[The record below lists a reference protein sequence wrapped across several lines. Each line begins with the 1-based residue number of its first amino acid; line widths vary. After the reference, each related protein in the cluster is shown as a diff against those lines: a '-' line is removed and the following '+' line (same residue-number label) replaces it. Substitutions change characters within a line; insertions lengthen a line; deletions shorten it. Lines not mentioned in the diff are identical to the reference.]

1 MSVSE
6 SLPILHGANISP
18 YVRKVRVVLAYK
30 GIEYNN
36 TQQSPFGA
44 PKEFVAKSP
53 LSKIPCWEEG
63 ELVLPD
69 SSVIVSY
76 LEYRYPDRP
85 LLPVQA
91 GPRARAL
98 WFQEYAA
105 TKLRD
110 TVADVFFQRII
121 RPTALNQE
129 TDAQRVA
136 YLLEFALPE
145 VFDYLTGCLGG
156 DEFMVGGAFSIADIA
171 LASPF
176 VNFALAGGV
185 VDIDRWPE
193 FASYIQRVHL
203 QPCYAPIVKADLEG
217 VFARFRPEATDRPK

>member
-1 MSVSE
+1 MTNSDS
-6 SLPILHGANISP
+6 SPILHGANISP

-44 PKEFVAKSP
+44 PEEFVAKSP

-63 ELVLPD
+63 ELILPD

-76 LEYRYPDRP
+76 LEYRYPDPP
-85 LLPVQA
+85 LLPAEA

-110 TVADVFFQRII
+110 TVADVFFQRLI
-121 RPTALNQE
+121 RPRVFKCEIDT
-129 TDAQRVA
+129 QRVA
-136 YLLEFALPE
+136 HLLDSALPE

-156 DEFMVGGAFSIADIA
+156 DEFMVGDGFSLADIA
-171 LASPF
+171 IASPF
-176 VNFALAGGV
+176 INFALAGGV
-185 VDIDRWPE
+185 VDADRWPE
-193 FASYIQRVHL
+193 FANYIQRVHA
-203 QPCYAPIVKADLEG
+203 QPCYAPIVKADLKG
-217 VFARFRPEATDRPK
+217 PFADAWSG

>member
-76 LEYRYPDRP
+76 LEYR
-85 LLPVQA
+85 
-91 GPRARAL
+91 
-98 WFQEYAA
+98 
-105 TKLRD
+105 
-110 TVADVFFQRII
+110 
-121 RPTALNQE
+121 
-129 TDAQRVA
+129 
-136 YLLEFALPE
+136 
-145 VFDYLTGCLGG
+145 
-156 DEFMVGGAFSIADIA
+156 
-171 LASPF
+171 
-176 VNFALAGGV
+176 
-185 VDIDRWPE
+185 
-193 FASYIQRVHL
+193 
-203 QPCYAPIVKADLEG
+203 
-217 VFARFRPEATDRPK
+217 

>member
-1 MSVSE
+1 MTGGE

-30 GIEYNN
+30 GIDYNN

-44 PKEFVAKSP
+44 PREFVAKSP

-63 ELVLPD
+63 ELILPD

-76 LEYRYPDRP
+76 LEYRYPDPP
-85 LLPVQA
+85 LLPAEA

-110 TVADVFFQRII
+110 TVADVFFQRVI
-121 RPTALNQE
+121 RPSALKQE
-129 TDAQRVA
+129 TDTQRVA
-136 YLLEFALPE
+136 YLLNSALPK
-145 VFDYLTGCLGG
+145 VFDYLTGCLGD

-171 LASPF
+171 IASPF
-176 VNFALAGGV
+176 VNFALAGGE
-185 VDIDRWPE
+185 VDAGRWPE
-193 FASYIQRVHL
+193 FTNYIQRVHG

-217 VFARFRPEATDRPK
+217 EFARFRPEASGDA